1 LQKESPPPLPRP
13 EGTTTQHLYGTFIVT
28 IGVLVLSFDALLIR
42 LAHTNSWNVAFWRGA
57 FMVVSLG
64 LLLAVRQPASAVA
77 NFNANQRVSIISA
90 CLTSLGSLLFVLS
103 VNHTRVANTVVILSV
118 SPLFAALFT
127 HLFLHEVVS
136 LRTWAAIGVTLVG
149 VAIVVS
155 GSLESTNW
163 LGDLFALLAACNLG
177 GNFTL
182 LRRYPQPSRIVIIGL
197 SGIFIALI
205 ALPFAA
211 PLGLSWQSYGV
222 LAVMGLLQIPLAL
235 ILIAV
240 GTRYL
245 PAPEVSLLLL
255 VETVLGPIW
264 VWLAL
269 GEQPAVT
276 TFVGGVLIIA
286 TLAVHSWLG
295 LQEIPTK
302 PGFR

>member
-1 LQKESPPPLPRP
+1 MQKNSLPFSPRT
-13 EGTTTQHLYGTFIVT
+13 EGIAAQHRHGTCIVT

-42 LAHTNSWNVAFWRGA
+42 LAQTDSWNVAFWRGA
-57 FMVVSLG
+57 FMVLSLG
-64 LLLAVRQPASAVA
+64 LLLAVRHRHNTFVNSSDSK
-77 NFNANQRVSIISA
+77 RIIIISA
-90 CLTSLGSLLFVLS
+90 FLTGLGSLLFVLS
-103 VNHTRVANTVVILSV
+103 VNYTQVANTVVILSI

-127 HLFLHEVVS
+127 RLFLREVVS
-136 LRTWAAIGVTLVG
+136 LRTWLAIVVTLVG
-149 VAIVVS
+149 IAIVFS

-182 LRRYPQPSRIVIIGL
+182 LRRYPQPSRVAIIGL

-211 PLGLSWQSYGV
+211 PLSLSWQSYGV
-222 LAVMGLLQIPLAL
+222 LAVMGLLQMPLAL

-255 VETVLGPIW
+255 VETALGPIW

-269 GEQPAVT
+269 GEKPAIT
-276 TFVGGVLIIA
+276 TFVGGIVIVA
-286 TLAVHSWLG
+286 TLAVHFWLS
-295 LQEIPTK
+295 LQESQAK
-302 PGFR
+302 PKFR